1 MEGEKIPWES
11 RVIAIVDAY
20 DAMMTS
26 VGYCPEAISEEKAI
40 AAIKKNAGTK
50 FDRDIAK
57 TFVEKVLGKAW

>member
-1 MEGEKIPWES
+1 MKGEKIPWES
-11 RVIAIVDAY
+11 RVIAILDAY
-20 DAMMTS
+20 DAMTS

-50 FDRDIAK
+50 FDRNIAK